1 MLQKLNERIQ
11 GAVAWVVI
19 VLIAITFVL
28 FGVDYYMQSHQ
39 ASDVEVTVNGEPIS
53 KQAFELQYRRAKH
66 ALDSED
72 SSANREQNIKKKV
85 LDDLISNKLAV
96 QAAKQSGFFV
106 AGQQAKQAVL
116 HIPQFQEDGHF
127 SLARYQQALSGA
139 MFTPETFQQEV
150 QQGMLLNQQ
159 RFAYMGSEFAL
170 PSEVDHYVNLFMQTR
185 DYQYMLVPK
194 SGFKNSVQLDDMALQ
209 SYFDAHKSDYV
220 LPEQVKLQFLELS
233 LSKVKQSIRIDEGA
247 AQAYYQENPESFMV
261 PAQWHVA
268 HILLPLETPE
278 SSDKS
283 GQEFANDLAKEL
295 QKNPKLFDEYVK
307 QYSLDQLSAA
317 NQGELPWIV
326 AGTTPYDKVL
336 SKLEQVGD
344 VSKPLK
350 TEQGFEIFRLIEQK
364 HSRLKP
370 FVEVQKDIQ
379 KQLVREQVEA
389 KYAEMSERLADLS
402 YQTPDTLEPVA
413 KDLGLQLQETG
424 WISRR
429 IGDNQDASDIGNNA
443 AVRQAAFSHDVL
455 DLANN
460 SEPIQLDDDK
470 VIVIR
475 VLKHQERKQQA
486 LGAVKDKVRQ
496 QLLVEKEKEAARAL
510 GIAIIAQQENPKAL
524 DSLIKPHALNWVT
537 VQKAERDTDSPDAD
551 INRFAFGLRLDGKIQ
566 GSQLQN
572 GDFVLVKLVAV
583 HPGKVKEL
591 DSEQRTGLIQQIEA
605 SYGVM
610 DYDLFINQLL
620 LNAKIEKNA

>member
-39 ASDVEVTVNGEPIS
+39 ASDVEVTVNDEPIT

-72 SSANREQNIKKKV
+72 ASGNQEQNIKKKV

-96 QAAKQSGFFV
+96 QAARQSGFFV
-106 AGQQAKQAVL
+106 AGQQAKQAIL

-139 MFTPETFQQEV
+139 MFTPESFQQEV

-159 RFAYMGSEFAL
+159 RFSYMGSEFAL
-170 PSEVDHYVNLFMQTR
+170 ASEVDHYVNLFMQTR
-185 DYQYMLVPK
+185 DYQYLVV
-194 SGFKNSVQLDDMALQ
+194 SHAAFKNGIKLDKAALEA
-209 SYFDAHKSDYV
+209 YYNAHKNEYV
-220 LPEQVKLQFLELS
+220 LPEQVKLQFVELS
-233 LSKVKQSIRIDEGA
+233 LKQVKQTIHIDKAA
-247 AQAYYQENPESFMV
+247 AQTYYQENPESFME
-261 PAQWHVA
+261 PAQWRVA

-283 GQEFANDLAKEL
+283 GQEFASDITKEL
-295 QKNPKLFDEYVK
+295 RKNPKKFDEYVNT
-307 QYSLDQLSAA
+307 YSLDKLSVAKH
-317 NQGELPWIV
+317 GELPWIV
-326 AGTTPYDKVL
+326 AGSTPYDKIL
-336 SKLEQVGD
+336 STLEQVGD
-344 VSKPLK
+344 ISKPFK

-364 HSRLKP
+364 NSRLKP
-370 FVEVQKDIQ
+370 FAEVQNDIQ
-379 KQLVREQVEA
+379 KQLVREQLEA

-413 KDLGLQLQETG
+413 KDLGLELQQTD
-424 WISRR
+424 WLSRR
-429 IGDNQDASDIGNNA
+429 YSVNQDKNDIRNNK

-470 VIVIR
+470 VVVIR
-475 VLKHQERKQQA
+475 VLNHQERKQQA
-486 LGAVKDKVRQ
+486 LSVVEDKVRR
-496 QLLVEKEKEAARAL
+496 QLIGQKEKEAARAL
-510 GIAIIAQQENPKAL
+510 GIAIIAQQDNPKAL
-524 DSLIKPHALNWVT
+524 DSLMKLHALNWVT
-537 VQKAERDTDSPDAD
+537 AQKAERDTDSPDAD

-572 GDFVLVKLVAV
+572 GDFILVKLVAV

-591 DSEQRTGLIQQIEA
+591 DPEQRAGLVQQIEA

-620 LNAKIEKNA
+620 LQAKIERNA

>member
-53 KQAFELQYRRAKH
+53 RQSFELQYRRAKH
-66 ALDSED
+66 ALDSD
-72 SSANREQNIKKKV
+72 DLQANQEQNIKKKV

-96 QAAKQSGFFV
+96 QAARDSGFFV
-106 AGQQAKQAVL
+106 ANQQAKQAIL

-139 MFTPETFQQEV
+139 MFTPESFQQEV

-170 PSEVDHYVNLFMQTR
+170 PTEVDHYVNLFMQTR
-185 DYQYMLVPK
+185 DYQYMVVPK
-194 SGFKNSVQLDDMALQ
+194 TAFKNSIKLDSAALQ
-209 SYFDAHKSDYV
+209 SYYETHKKRYV
-220 LPEQVKLQFLELS
+220 LPEQVKLQFVELS
-233 LSKVKQSIRIDEGA
+233 LKQVKQGIHIDEAA
-247 AQAYYQENPESFMV
+247 AQTYYQENPESFMV
-261 PAQWHVA
+261 PAEWHVA

-283 GQEFANDLAKEL
+283 GQEFAKEIARAL
-295 QKNPKLFDEYVK
+295 KKDPKLFDAYVK
-307 QYSLDQLSAA
+307 KYSLDELSVAK
-317 NQGELPWIV
+317 QGELPWIV
-326 AGTTPYDKVL
+326 AGTTPFDKVL
-336 SKLEQVGD
+336 SKLEQAGD
-344 VSKPLK
+344 ISKPLK

-364 HSRLKP
+364 NSRLKP
-370 FVEVQKDIQ
+370 FAEVKKDIQ
-379 KQLVREQVEA
+379 KQLAREQLEA

-413 KDLGLQLQETG
+413 KDLGLQLQETD
-424 WISRR
+424 WLSHRFAA
-429 IGDNQDASDIGNNA
+429 NQDASDIRNNK

-470 VIVIR
+470 VVVIR
-475 VLKHQERKQQA
+475 VLKHQERKQQDLA
-486 LGAVKDKVRQ
+486 AVEDKVREE
-496 QLLVEKEKEAARAL
+496 LILEKQKEAARAL

-524 DSLIKPHALNWVT
+524 DALIKPHALTWVT
-537 VQKAERDTDSPDAD
+537 AQKAERDTDSPDAD

-591 DSEQRTGLIQQIEA
+591 DAEQRAGLVQQIEA